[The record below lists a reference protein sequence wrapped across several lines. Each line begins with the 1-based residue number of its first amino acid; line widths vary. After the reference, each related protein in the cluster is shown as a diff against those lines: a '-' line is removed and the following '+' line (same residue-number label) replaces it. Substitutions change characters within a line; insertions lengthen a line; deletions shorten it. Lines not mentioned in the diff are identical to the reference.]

1 LDLNDING
9 SLKEFDDQA
18 STSKNFRN
26 NNTNGSDHSYR
37 KQVGANNGN
46 NINTNAL
53 KLILNKKLSDQEL
66 TTLKEILTSNTGEDK
81 VYFKINYNGSPR
93 YIETGFRVNNS
104 SSLADRIREQF
115 PNVIEVA

>member
-1 LDLNDING
+1 LDDING

-26 NNTNGSDHSYR
+26 NNNNNGSDHSYK
-37 KQVGANNGN
+37 KQVSPNNGN
-46 NINTNAL
+46 NINSNSL

-66 TTLKEILTSNTGEDK
+66 AQLKEILTENSGEDK

-93 YIETGFRVNNS
+93 YIETGFRVHNS
-104 SSLADRIREQF
+104 SSLAERIRERF
-115 PNVIEVA
+115 SGVIEVV